1 MKGSTESR
9 FSFEEFTLDAAS
21 GSVRIGERVIEL
33 RPKSFEVLCCLL
45 ENAGRLVSKE
55 ELIKSVWANSGV
67 TDELVAKC
75 VSDIRLALDDS
86 DQRFIKT
93 VTRRGYVFVA
103 PVSRYEGRETD
114 RSRSSAQAISLIV
127 LPFTNLSG
135 KVAHDRLGGGITEGL
150 TSYLSRISTNLA
162 VACSPTVLDGQR
174 EADARQIGRALNAS
188 YLLAGSH
195 QHVRERVRV
204 SARLIDA
211 CTGAHLWTEQFDT
224 DRTDML
230 DLQDIIVTRLARI
243 IQIEL
248 AALEAARI
256 SQAKPTRADAE
267 ALARRG
273 EAVFLKYGP
282 NREEVV
288 SGYELC
294 ERALAVDPSNARA
307 LSILAE
313 KFATRI
319 TASQS
324 DNRDSDFQRAEEFVS
339 RALASEPNSYYA
351 HHAKARLLVAQKRP
365 EEALVEAWRALALNP
380 SFIPAYQI
388 LCMVS
393 LFTGRPDQIIE
404 YADKA
409 AQLSP
414 ADPFRYIF
422 YAFKAYGYV
431 MLDDKVAA
439 IECLR
444 QAVAN
449 NPNFPTPL
457 AWLAALLA
465 LVGKSTEARDTLQRY
480 LALSGAK
487 TRTVAQWRAT
497 SWADSPAYLAFRD
510 RLYEGL
516 RIVGMPEE

>member
-1 MKGSTESR
+1 VQGPTESA
-9 FSFEEFTLDAAS
+9 FSFEGYTLDIGS
-21 GSVRIGERVIEL
+21 GSVRAGGRAIEL

-55 ELIKSVWANSGV
+55 ELIKCVWANPGV
-67 TDELVAKC
+67 TDESVAKC
-75 VSDIRLALDDS
+75 VSDVRLALGDS

-93 VTRRGYVFVA
+93 VTRRGYIFVA
-103 PVSRYEGRETD
+103 PVSRHEGRETPQ
-114 RSRSSAQAISLIV
+114 SSAETISLIV
-127 LPFTNLSG
+127 LPFANLSG
-135 KVAHDRLGGGITEGL
+135 DADYDCVGGGITEGL
-150 TSYLSRISTNLA
+150 TSYLSRMSTNFVIA
-162 VACSPTVLDGQR
+162 RSPMIFDGPA
-174 EADARQIGRALNAS
+174 EADARQIGRELNVR

-195 QHVRERVRV
+195 QHARERVRV

-211 CTGAHLWTEQFDT
+211 RTGAHLWADQFDT
-224 DRTDML
+224 DRTELL
-230 DLQDIIVTRLARI
+230 DLQDIIVTRLARM

-282 NREEVV
+282 NRAEAE

-324 DNRDSDFQRAEEFVS
+324 HDRDNDLRRAEELVS
-339 RALASEPNSYYA
+339 RALASEPDSYCA

-365 EEALVEAWRALALNP
+365 EEALVEAQRALAFNP

-393 LFTGRPDQIIE
+393 LFTGRPDQIIG

-422 YAFKAYGYV
+422 YAFTAYGHV
-431 MLDDKVAA
+431 MLDNKPAA

-444 QAVAN
+444 QAIAN

-465 LVGKSTEARDTLQRY
+465 LAGQTTEARDTLQRY

-487 TRTVAQWRAT
+487 TRTVAQWKAT
-497 SWADSPAYLAFRD
+497 SWSYNPAYLAFRD
-510 RLYEGL
+510 LLYEGL
-516 RIVGMPEE
+516 RIAGMPEE